1 MLNRYTFQGKS
12 YEEALEKCLES
23 LSCTEKD
30 LYITTT
36 EQEAKLFKAKKIELS
51 VIKKDD
57 VISYIKDF
65 LKQIGV
71 LMNLELNMEVKEKE
85 EIIEIIL
92 VSSEN
97 SILIGKE
104 GRTLNAI
111 QLLLRQ
117 SLQKQAG
124 FLIKVNLDASNYK
137 VKRLNNLERQIKRVA
152 QEVQESKIDAKLDPM
167 NSFERRF
174 VHNFI
179 NQYEDLETESVGVS
193 PNRCVVIKYVE
204 K

>member
-1 MLNRYTFQGKS
+1 MLNKYIFQGKS
-12 YEEALEKCLES
+12 LEETLEKCLQS
-23 LSCTEKD
+23 LQCTEEE
-30 LYITTT
+30 LYLMTE
-36 EQEAKLFKAKKIELS
+36 EQEAKLFKAKKVQIEA
-51 VIKKDD
+51 IKKQD
-57 VISYIKDF
+57 VLTFIKDF
-65 LKQIGV
+65 LKQIAS

-85 EIIEIIL
+85 EYIEVIL
-92 VSSEN
+92 VSSDN

-111 QLLLRQ
+111 QLVLRQ

-124 FLIKVNLDASNYK
+124 FPIKVNIDASNYK
-137 VKRLNNLERQIKRVA
+137 AKRLNNLERQIKRVA
-152 QEVQESKIDAKLDPM
+152 REVQETKIEAKLDPM

-179 NQYEDLETESVGVS
+179 NQYDDLETESVGVA
-193 PNRCVVIKYVE
+193 PNRCVVIKYTE